1 MLLTA
6 STTWY
11 LEDMRQDHL
20 WTFQCPTAM
29 LRLSSSQRKRER
41 LKTTTTTLPLSLLYL
56 NLLPGMSVN
65 DGIIEE
71 LPNSQ
76 KEEGGLWRR
85 RWLLEMT
92 IVQAEIGMMHSIC
105 DLLPML
111 SAYMAIGWF
120 VSRHPGTWFLEF
132 HCPSGWPCGYQ
143 LSVGLE
149 VWSFREHV
157 GVDF

>member
-41 LKTTTTTLPLSLLYL
+41 LKTTTTTLSLCLSLLYL

-76 KEEGGLWRR
+76 KEEGGTMTKTMTAGNDDSTSRNWYDAKHLWSTTYVVSLHGNQVLFTY
-85 RWLLEMT
+85 LLNNHAVM
-92 IVQAEIGMMHSIC
+92 
-105 DLLPML
+105 
-111 SAYMAIGWF
+111 
-120 VSRHPGTWFLEF
+120 
-132 HCPSGWPCGYQ
+132 
-143 LSVGLE
+143 
-149 VWSFREHV
+149 
-157 GVDF
+157 